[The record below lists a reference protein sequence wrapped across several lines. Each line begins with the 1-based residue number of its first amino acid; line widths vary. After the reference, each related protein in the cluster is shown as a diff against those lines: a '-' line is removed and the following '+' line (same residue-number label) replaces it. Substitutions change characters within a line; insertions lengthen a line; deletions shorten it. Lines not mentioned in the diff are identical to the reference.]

1 MVEIKYLQEFA
12 RQAKA
17 LRRKYKSFEVDY
29 NNFLDSIERNPFQGT
44 SLGAGVYKV
53 RMQIT
58 SKRKGKSGGARVL
71 TWVVTEQD
79 DDIIVTL
86 LTIFDKSEFPNVSD
100 RYIKSLVKEATSQ
113 L

>member
-58 SKRKGKSGGARVL
+58 SKRTREKEKAEV
-71 TWVVTEQD
+71 Q
-79 DDIIVTL
+79 
-86 LTIFDKSEFPNVSD
+86 EF
-100 RYIKSLVKEATSQ
+100 
-113 L
+113 